1 MISRSC
7 VVCQRT
13 GIMIVTA
20 GELLV
25 EFVSHQ
31 IDCALERV
39 GPFSGPYPS
48 GAPAIAIDQAARVGA
63 STKIY
68 GAVGEDA
75 FGRSLLERLA
85 TDGVDVSA
93 VQRLKDRTT
102 GTAFVSY
109 FEDGD
114 RTFVFH
120 INGTAAEC
128 VEATANDSPPFTLH
142 VSGATLGLAPA
153 RRALLSLA
161 EQNQRA
167 GGTICCDPN
176 VRPELMKDDT
186 ARRALVHLV
195 GRSQILLP
203 SDADIRFLYPELTAD
218 ECLEHLL
225 SNGAEIVALK
235 KGRAGVRVKTAEVDF
250 TLPAHEVEEVD
261 PTGAGDCFCGALL
274 GMLDCGADLVQATT
288 YANAAGALHVTARG
302 PMELNPS
309 RREIEEFLARE
320 RRNGYSGPAYAQ
332 S

>member
-1 MISRSC
+1 
-7 VVCQRT
+7 
-13 GIMIVTA
+13 MIVTA

-25 EFVSHQ
+25 EFVSHR
-31 IDCALERV
+31 IDCGLQRV

-63 STKIY
+63 STRIH
-68 GAVGEDA
+68 GAVGDDA

-93 VQRLKDRTT
+93 VQRLAGRTT

-109 FEDGD
+109 FRDGG

-128 VEATANDSPPFTLH
+128 VAAPTDSSTPFTLH
-142 VSGATLGLAPA
+142 VSGATLGFPQA
-153 RRALLSLA
+153 RQALLTLA
-161 EQNQRA
+161 EQSQRA
-167 GGTICCDPN
+167 GGKICCDPN
-176 VRPELMKDDT
+176 VRPELMKDDS
-186 ARRALVHLV
+186 ARQALLHFV
-195 GRSQILLP
+195 GCSQILLP
-203 SDADIRFLYPELTAD
+203 SDADIRFLFPDLTAD
-218 ECLEHLL
+218 DCLDHLL

-235 KGRAGVRVKTAEVDF
+235 KGSAGVRMKSAAVDF
-250 TLPAHEVEEVD
+250 TLPAHTVEEVD

-274 GMLDCGADLVQATT
+274 GMLDCGADLVQAAT

-302 PMELNPS
+302 PMELNPD
-309 RREIEEFLARE
+309 RREIEAFLAQE
-320 RRNGYSGPAYAQ
+320 QRNGYPGPDYAK

>member
-1 MISRSC
+1 
-7 VVCQRT
+7 
-13 GIMIVTA
+13 MIVTA

-31 IDCALERV
+31 IDCALQRV
-39 GPFSGPYPS
+39 GLFSGPYPS

-63 STKIY
+63 ITKIY

-75 FGRSLLERLA
+75 FGRLLLERLT

-93 VQRLKDRTT
+93 VQRLEDRTT

-109 FEDGD
+109 FKDGS

-120 INGTAAEC
+120 IDGTAAER
-128 VEATANDSPPFTLH
+128 VRAPADGSMPFTLH
-142 VSGATLGLAPA
+142 VSGATLGLPQA
-153 RRALLSLA
+153 RQALLTLA

-167 GGTICCDPN
+167 GGKICCDPN
-176 VRPELMKDDT
+176 VRPELMKDAS
-186 ARRALVHLV
+186 ARRALLHFV
-195 GRSQILLP
+195 GCSQILLP
-203 SDADIRFLYPELTAD
+203 SDADIRFLFPDLTAD
-218 ECLEHLL
+218 KCLEHLL
-225 SNGAEIVALK
+225 NNGAEIVALK
-235 KGRAGVRVKTAEVDF
+235 KSSAGVRVKSAEVDF

-274 GMLDCGADLVQATT
+274 GMLDCGADLLQAAI

-302 PMELNPS
+302 PMELNPN
-309 RREIEEFLARE
+309 RREIEEFLVKE
-320 RRNGYSGPAYAQ
+320 RRGGYPDPAYPE